1 MVMINIKI
9 ADLKAHLSE
18 HLRRV
23 RGGEVL
29 TILDRTTP
37 IAQVVPFEGPPAT
50 LRVRHPL
57 RKSKRLQAVRL
68 PPRIRLEYDIV
79 DLLMEERQAER

>member
-1 MVMINIKI
+1 MSEIKI

-29 TILDRTTP
+29 TILDRATP
-37 IAQVVPFEGPPAT
+37 IAQVIPFDGIPVA

-57 RKSKRLQAVRL
+57 RKSKSLQAVQL
-68 PPRIRLEYDIV
+68 PPKIRLKQDIV